1 MSNINNDAFSH
12 IKTQSLY
19 FSVQVMHASDHR
31 RLSSDG
37 AVVCLRCRNE
47 RKKAGDQLHT
57 KRISYVTA
65 DNCRGKAHSWQ
76 DSHLKELKESEFEH
90 SI

>member
-1 MSNINNDAFSH
+1 MYEQHNDAFSH
-12 IKTQSLY
+12 IKTQSLH
-19 FSVQVMHASDHR
+19 FSVKGMHASDHR

-47 RKKAGDQLHT
+47 GKKAGDQLYK

-65 DNCRGKAHSWQ
+65 EAKLCKAHS
-76 DSHLKELKESEFEH
+76 
-90 SI
+90 